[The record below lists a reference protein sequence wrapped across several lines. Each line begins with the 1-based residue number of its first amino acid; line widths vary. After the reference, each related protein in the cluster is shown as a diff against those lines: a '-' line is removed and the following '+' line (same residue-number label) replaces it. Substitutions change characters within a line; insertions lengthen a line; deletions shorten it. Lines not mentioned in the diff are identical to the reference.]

1 MESQDTKGKI
11 VQETFPSE
19 IVSII
24 GDILAGLI
32 LTLILLTFKSFLILI
47 IIIPALLSL
56 RGNLSG
62 PFIARTS
69 KDLIIGEFNSK
80 SWIENVLST
89 YALSIVTACL
99 IGIFSIM
106 LDLFLIKKFIDK
118 KIISMETLIIIPIIA
133 ILLTLSISIP
143 TSTFLNYLAF
153 RYGFNPN
160 NVVNPIMTAVDDFFT
175 VICFYFT
182 LLMLGVP

>member
-1 MESQDTKGKI
+1 MESQDTKGRI
-11 VQETFPSE
+11 VKETFPSE

-24 GDILAGLI
+24 GDILAGVI
-32 LTLILLTFKSFLILI
+32 LTLILLNFKSFIILIL
-47 IIIPALLSL
+47 IIPALLSL

-69 KDLIIGEFNSK
+69 KDLIIGEFDK
-80 SWIENVLST
+80 RSWIENVLST
-89 YALSIVTACL
+89 YALSIVTAIL

-106 LDLFLIKKFIDK
+106 LDLFLIKK
-118 KIISMETLIIIPIIA
+118 KILSMEMLIIIPIIA

-153 RYGFNPN
+153 RFGLNPN
-160 NVVNPIMTAVDDFFT
+160 NIVNPIMTAVDDFFT

>member
-1 MESQDTKGKI
+1 MERQDTKGKI
-11 VQETFPSE
+11 IRETFPSE

-24 GDILAGLI
+24 GDILAGVI
-32 LTLILLTFKSFLILI
+32 LTLIILTFKSFLILI

-69 KDLIIGEFNSK
+69 KDLIIGEFNTK

-89 YALSIVTACL
+89 YALSIVTAFL
-99 IGIFSIM
+99 IGIFSII
-106 LDLFLIKKFIDK
+106 LDLFLIKIFILPF
-118 KIISMETLIIIPIIA
+118 ETLIIIPILS

-143 TSTFLNYLAF
+143 TSTVLNYIAF

-160 NVVNPIMTAVDDFFT
+160 NVVNPIMTAIDDFFT

-182 LLMLGVP
+182 LIMLGVP

>member
-1 MESQDTKGKI
+1 MERQDTKGKI
-11 VQETFPSE
+11 VRETFPSE

-24 GDILAGLI
+24 GDILAGVI
-32 LTLILLTFKSFLILI
+32 LTLIILTFKSFLILI

-69 KDLIIGEFNSK
+69 KDLIIGEFNTK

-89 YALSIVTACL
+89 YALSIVTAFL
-99 IGIFSIM
+99 IGIFSII
-106 LDLFLIKKFIDK
+106 LDLFLIKLFILP
-118 KIISMETLIIIPIIA
+118 IEMLIIIPILS

-160 NVVNPIMTAVDDFFT
+160 NVVNPIMTAIDDFFT

-182 LLMLGVP
+182 LIMLGVP

>member
-1 MESQDTKGKI
+1 MERQDTKGKI
-11 VQETFPSE
+11 VKETFPSE
-19 IVSII
+19 VVSII
-24 GDILAGLI
+24 GDILAGVI
-32 LTLILLTFKSFLILI
+32 LTLIILSFKSFIILI

-69 KDLIIGEFNSK
+69 KDLIIGEFNTR

-89 YALSIVTACL
+89 YSLSIVTACL
-99 IGIFSIM
+99 IGVFSII
-106 LDLFLIKKFIDK
+106 LDLFIIKLFILPLE
-118 KIISMETLIIIPIIA
+118 ILIIIPILA
-133 ILLTLSISIP
+133 ILFTLSISIP

-182 LLMLGVP
+182 LIMLGVP

>member
-1 MESQDTKGKI
+1 MERQDTKGKI
-11 VQETFPSE
+11 IRETFPSE

-24 GDILAGLI
+24 GDILAGVI
-32 LTLILLTFKSFLILI
+32 LTLIILTFKSFLILI

-69 KDLIIGEFNSK
+69 KDLIIGEFNTK

-89 YALSIVTACL
+89 YALSIITAFL

-106 LDLFLIKKFIDK
+106 LDLFLIKIFILP
-118 KIISMETLIIIPIIA
+118 IEMLIIIPIIS

-160 NVVNPIMTAVDDFFT
+160 NVVNPIMTAIDDFFT

-182 LLMLGVP
+182 LIMLGVP

>member
-1 MESQDTKGKI
+1 MERQDTKGKI

-24 GDILAGLI
+24 GDILAGVI
-32 LTLILLTFKSFLILI
+32 LTLMLLTFKSFLILI

-69 KDLIIGEFNSK
+69 KDLIIGEFNKK

-99 IGIFSIM
+99 IGIFSII
-106 LDLFLIKKFIDK
+106 LDLFLIKIHL
-118 KIISMETLIIIPIIA
+118 ISIETLIIIPIIA

-143 TSTFLNYLAF
+143 TSTFLNYIAF
-153 RYGFNPN
+153 RYGVNPN

-175 VICFYFT
+175 VTCFYFT

>member
-1 MESQDTKGKI
+1 MERQDTKGKI
-11 VQETFPSE
+11 IRETFPSE

-24 GDILAGLI
+24 GDILAGVI
-32 LTLILLTFKSFLILI
+32 LTLIILTFKSFLILI
-47 IIIPALLSL
+47 LIIPALLSL

-69 KDLIIGEFNSK
+69 KDLIIGEFNTK

-99 IGIFSIM
+99 IGVFSII
-106 LDLFLIKKFIDK
+106 LDLFLIKIFILPLE
-118 KIISMETLIIIPIIA
+118 MLIIIPILA

-160 NVVNPIMTAVDDFFT
+160 NIVNPIMTAVDDFFT
-175 VICFYFT
+175 VICFYST
-182 LLMLGVP
+182 LIMLGVP

>member
-1 MESQDTKGKI
+1 MERQDTKGKI

-24 GDILAGLI
+24 GDILAGVI
-32 LTLILLTFKSFLILI
+32 LTLLILTFKSFLILI

-56 RGNLSG
+56 RGSLSG

-69 KDLIIGEFNSK
+69 KDLIIGEFNTK
-80 SWIENVLST
+80 SWIENVLAT
-89 YALSIVTACL
+89 YALSIVTACM
-99 IGIFSIM
+99 IGIISIM
-106 LDLFLIKKFIDK
+106 LDLFLIKIHM
-118 KIISMETLIIIPIIA
+118 ISMEMLIIIPIMA
-133 ILLTLSISIP
+133 ILLTLTISIP

-175 VICFYFT
+175 VICFYFI
-182 LLMLGVP
+182 LIMLGVP